1 MGGPQPGLDE
11 TPPPPEGVT
20 GATADRFWSRVLEH
34 KIIQW
39 GVAYL
44 GAALAVAHGAELVG
58 HAFHWPD
65 LAGRVVMVAL
75 IAGFPIAL
83 TLAWYHGHRGLN
95 RISAGELAIISLLML
110 IGGVFLHSCAAS
122 GRRARC
128 GPRLQERTGVATPPA
143 VSGAGSEAAPGA
155 SSPAAT
161 LLPNSVAVLPC
172 ANQSPNP
179 ADAYFAAGIHEEILL
194 QLAKLQN
201 LNPIPRRAVLRY
213 AESDLSISQIA
224 AELRVQA
231 IMDCSVRYANDRVR
245 ISAELIDAPSTRPLW
260 SDVYER
266 GFEDIFAIQ
275 ADIAM
280 NIANAVGAEFSS
292 AEQQQIERPLTSS
305 PEAYRLYLQSRALM
319 AVQSPESIRQGLLLR
334 DRALELDP
342 DFAGARSAKVL
353 DQVLILV
360 DGTAATRP
368 SGIQPAVE
376 RERQLRAE
384 AGASARRGSE

>member
-1 MGGPQPGLDE
+1 MGGPQPGLDD

-65 LAGRVVMVAL
+65 FAGRVVMVAL

-110 IGGVFLHSCAAS
+110 IGGVFFTAAL
-122 GRRARC
+122 RPAEEHAAA
-128 GPRLQERTGVATPPA
+128 PVVQEQTGVATSREISGSVSEA
-143 VSGAGSEAAPGA
+143 VSGPSG
-155 SSPAAT
+155 PATA

-194 QLAKLQN
+194 QLAKLRN

-213 AESDLSISQIA
+213 TESDLSISQIA

-231 IMDCSVRYANDRVR
+231 IMDCSVRYADDRVR

-260 SDVYER
+260 SDVYKR
-266 GFEDIFAIQ
+266 DFADIFAIQ

-280 NIANAVGAEFSS
+280 NIANAVGAEFSA
-292 AEQQQIERPLTSS
+292 AEQEQLEQPLTSS
-305 PEAYRLYLQSRALM
+305 PEAYRLFLQSRALL

-342 DFAGARSAKVL
+342 DFAVARTRRSMTGNEPRRRHSRNQAFRHSAGSGARAPVT
-353 DQVLILV
+353 
-360 DGTAATRP
+360 GGNR
-368 SGIQPAVE
+368 
-376 RERQLRAE
+376 
-384 AGASARRGSE
+384 ASARHGSE